1 VPRPPTVIEL
11 VGPAGVGKTTLALQL
26 EAQGK
31 AVLGSMWEVPTVLLA
46 RSAIRQL
53 SEALALY
60 RETGVVAWDEVKHF
74 ARLDALHASLVRPG
88 RNGHRL
94 VVLDEGPVYTLSWL
108 QVIGHQRLRN
118 GGAKRWWW
126 DTLRR
131 WARTLDAVVLLDAP
145 DPVLASRIRERD
157 KPHLMKDRSL
167 REIAG
172 FSAAYRAATDRVLAG
187 LTACGGPPLLTLET
201 SDEPSERLSERLLAA
216 LEVTVPAR

>member
-1 VPRPPTVIEL
+1 MPKRPTVIEL

-26 EAQGK
+26 EARGN
-31 AVLGSMWEVPTVLLA
+31 AVLSSMWKVPTVLLA
-46 RSAIRQL
+46 RSAIGQVL
-53 SEALALY
+53 EALALY

-74 ARLDALHASLVRPG
+74 ARLDALHASLDGSR
-88 RNGHRL
+88 RNGHSL

-108 QVIGHQRLRN
+108 QVIGHERLRN

-126 DTLRR
+126 GTLRR

-145 DPVLASRIRERD
+145 DPLLASRIRERD

-167 REIAG
+167 REISE
-172 FSAAYRAATDRVLAG
+172 FSAAYRAATNRVLAG

-201 SDEPSERLSERLLAA
+201 GDEPTARLSARLLAL
-216 LEVTVPAR
+216 LEQTVPAR